1 MARCPNCSAKLGCSC
16 KLRKAADGKQCCV
29 SCVTQH
35 NKVLKQKEKR
45 GVNNTTPSTAPVL
58 ISATAVQKE

>member
-16 KLRKAADGKQCCV
+16 KLRKATDGKQCCV
-29 SCVTQH
+29 SCVTQR
-35 NKVLKQKEKR
+35 NKVLKQSAPKSTST
-45 GVNNTTPSTAPVL
+45 NTTPVL

>member
-29 SCVTQH
+29 NCVTQI
-35 NKVLKQKEKR
+35 NKVFKEKQKR
-45 GVNNTTPSTAPVL
+45 ASNQPSTAPGPL
-58 ISATAVQKE
+58 INVTAVPKK